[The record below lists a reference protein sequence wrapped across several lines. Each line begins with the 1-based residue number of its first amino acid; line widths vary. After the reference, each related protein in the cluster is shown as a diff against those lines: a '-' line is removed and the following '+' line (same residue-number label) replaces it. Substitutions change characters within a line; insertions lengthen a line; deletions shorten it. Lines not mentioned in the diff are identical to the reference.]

1 MCTASEIERVHNA
14 SRHGGSSK
22 RLWSAKRERGAN
34 VGACQLHKRERL
46 VVWVHGEW
54 DMPLDEMMNAE
65 VMR

>member
-22 RLWSAKRERGAN
+22 RLWRVKRARGAH
-34 VGACQLHKRERL
+34 VRACQLHQRQRL
-46 VVWVHGEW
+46 AVCVHGEW
-54 DMPLDEMMNAE
+54 DMPHDEMMNTE